1 MSCPWAGIL
10 LLALQVAASQE
21 GLWLQQSPAEIRTTP
36 GQAAELNCIVLFQ
49 QQRVSWYKEHQDGS
63 LQWVAHI
70 GTFVEPKGR
79 YSSKVN
85 STGKMFSLI
94 INQLQEEDSG
104 LYYCALDVSL
114 YTSFGNGTRLIVS
127 DAPQPSVTILA
138 PSPPEEA
145 ESPDPIPLLCL
156 LSPHA
161 RGWGAAVWDLGEGF
175 PGQTDTGALDG
186 EGTWSLTTVPRE
198 RWDTGMCCTC
208 ITREEGT
215 KRNISCPVAKG
226 MGTASEGP
234 CWVARWVG
242 LPCVCLLLL
251 IQGLIL
257 FSAKCPRTVPKQ
269 RYSSKV
275 SSTGKT
281 HSLVINKLQEEDS
294 GVYYCALDVSTH
306 TDFANGTRLIVSDTP
321 QPSLAILAPSP
332 PEDTE
337 LPDPVPLLCL
347 LFPHA
352 QGWGAPLWDTGEDT
366 RALDREGA
374 WSLTTVPRK
383 RWDAGTCWTCTAREK
398 GTERNISAAVA
409 KVLGT
414 TSEGPCWVVR
424 WVGLP
429 CICLLLLMHSL
440 ILLST
445 KCPCTGRAAT
455 PGSNVRPRQSP
466 ETEYA
471 AVSHG
476 GRNVPE

>member
-1 MSCPWAGIL
+1 MCCPWAGIL
-10 LLALQVAASQE
+10 LLILQVAASQE
-21 GLWLQQSPAEIRTTP
+21 GLWLQQSPAEIWMIP
-36 GQAAELNCIVLFQ
+36 GQTAELNCTILHKRSFLH
-49 QQRVSWYKEHQDGS
+49 WYKEHQDGS
-63 LQWVAHI
+63 LQWVAQS
-70 GTFVEPKGR
+70 GKYVE
-79 YSSKVN
+79 
-85 STGKMFSLI
+85 
-94 INQLQEEDSG
+94 
-104 LYYCALDVSL
+104 
-114 YTSFGNGTRLIVS
+114 
-127 DAPQPSVTILA
+127 
-138 PSPPEEA
+138 
-145 ESPDPIPLLCL
+145 
-156 LSPHA
+156 
-161 RGWGAAVWDLGEGF
+161 
-175 PGQTDTGALDG
+175 
-186 EGTWSLTTVPRE
+186 
-198 RWDTGMCCTC
+198 
-208 ITREEGT
+208 
-215 KRNISCPVAKG
+215 
-226 MGTASEGP
+226 
-234 CWVARWVG
+234 
-242 LPCVCLLLL
+242 
-251 IQGLIL
+251 
-257 FSAKCPRTVPKQ
+257 PKQ

-306 TDFANGTRLIVSDTP
+306 TDFTNGTRLIVSDTP

-337 LPDPVPLLCL
+337 LPDPIPLLCL

-352 QGWGAPLWDTGEDT
+352 RGWGAPLWDTGEDT

-374 WSLTTVPRK
+374 WSLTMVPRK

-398 GTERNISAAVA
+398 GTERNISTAVA

-429 CICLLLLMHSL
+429 CICLLLLMQSL

-445 KCPCTGRAAT
+445 KCPCTGRAAA

-476 GRNVPE
+476 GRNAPE